1 MPNTMQ
7 ELGAQIGGLF
17 FNPNKGVA
25 YRDQM
30 DKNARSRALMADAR
44 SKQAQALMDELKSEH
59 YQKIPSMA
67 AEFGSPNLASLVTAG
82 GGNAQQLMAA
92 YAAAQDQLRAQQAQK
107 ALATTLGEGNAALAA
122 LDAKPLK
129 VADVDSNVMLNPY
142 APLGEQAPVVSPAFT
157 ASLGQKE
164 ADSKRRAST
173 SRANTASRNATSRAN
188 TDARIAAGGKGGK
201 PTGGKS
207 DGKKP
212 SAPQVGEVRNGYRY
226 RGGDPG
232 QKSSWTKA

>member
-59 YQKIPSMA
+59 YQKIPGMA
-67 AEFGSPNLASLVTAG
+67 TEFGSPNLASLVTAG

-92 YAAAQDQLRAQQAQK
+92 YAAAQDQLRAQQAQA
-107 ALATTLGEGNAALAA
+107 ALTPVLGEGNAALAA

-142 APLGEQAPVVSPAFT
+142 APLGEQVPVVSPALT
-157 ASLGQKE
+157 ATLGQRE
-164 ADSKRRAST
+164 ADSKRKAAT

-188 TDARIAAGGKGGK
+188 TGARIAAGGKGGGNQASGK
-201 PTGGKS
+201 AAKKYNPATGRL
-207 DGKKP
+207 
-212 SAPQVGEVRNGYRY
+212 E
-226 RGGDPG
+226 
-232 QKSSWTKA
+232 

>member
-17 FNPNKGVA
+17 FNQNKGVA

-30 DKNARSRALMADAR
+30 DKNARSQKLMAEAR
-44 SKQAQALMDELKSEH
+44 DAQAMSMDR
-59 YQKIPSMA
+59 A
-67 AEFGSPNLASLVTAG
+67 AVTAESLG
-82 GGNAQQLMAA
+82 KAYPSLPPDQAA
-92 YAAAQDQLRAQQAQK
+92 FLATVLRTQPTMNLNTTGLTPRQMQELGLQAQAQK

-142 APLGEQAPVVSPAFT
+142 APLGDQVPVVSPALT
-157 ASLGQKE
+157 ATLGQRE
-164 ADSKRRAST
+164 ADSQRRAAT

-188 TDARIAAGGKGGK
+188 TGARIAAGGKGSGK
-201 PTGGKS
+201 PTGGKAT
-207 DGKKP
+207 KKYNP
-212 SAPQVGEVRNGYRY
+212 ATGRLE
-226 RGGDPG
+226 
-232 QKSSWTKA
+232 

>member
-30 DKNARSRALMADAR
+30 DKNARSQKLMAEARDAQAMSMDRAAVTAESLGKAYPTLPPDQAAFLATVLR
-44 SKQAQALMDELKSEH
+44 SQPTMNLNTTGLMPRQMQELGLQAQA
-59 YQKIPSMA
+59 QA
-67 AEFGSPNLASLVTAG
+67 ALTP
-82 GGNAQQLMAA
+82 
-92 YAAAQDQLRAQQAQK
+92 
-107 ALATTLGEGNAALAA
+107 TLGEGNAALAA

-142 APLGEQAPVVSPAFT
+142 APLGDQAPVVSPAFT
-157 ASLGQKE
+157 ASLAQKE

-173 SRANTASRNATSRAN
+173 SRANTESRNATSRAN
-188 TDARIAAGGKGGK
+188 TGARISAGGKGGRSAGSK
-201 PTGGKS
+201 ATKKYNPATGRL
-207 DGKKP
+207 
-212 SAPQVGEVRNGYRY
+212 E
-226 RGGDPG
+226 
-232 QKSSWTKA
+232 

>member
-30 DKNARSRALMADAR
+30 DKNAKSKALMADAR
-44 SKQAQALMDELKSEH
+44 SKQAQALIDELKSEH

-67 AEFGSPNLASLVTAG
+67 AEFGSPNLASLVTAV

-92 YAAAQDQLRAQQAQK
+92 YATAQDQLRAQQAQA
-107 ALATTLGEGNAALAA
+107 ALTPVLGEGNAALAA
-122 LDAKPLK
+122 IDAKPVK
-129 VADVDSNVMLNPY
+129 VAVNDNNVLLNPL
-142 APLGEQAPVVSPAFT
+142 APLGEQTPVVSPAFN
-157 ASLGQKE
+157 ASLAQKE
-164 ADSKRRAST
+164 ADSKRRAAT

-188 TDARIAAGGKGGK
+188 TGARIAAGGKGGGK
-201 PTGGKS
+201 PTGGKAI
-207 DGKKP
+207 KKYNP
-212 SAPQVGEVRNGYRY
+212 ATGRLE
-226 RGGDPG
+226 
-232 QKSSWTKA
+232 

>member
-7 ELGAQIGGLF
+7 ELGAQIGRLF

-44 SKQAQALMDELKSEH
+44 SKQAKALMDELQSEH

-107 ALATTLGEGNAALAA
+107 ALTTTLGEGNAALAA
-122 LDAKPLK
+122 NHGQPVVIAKNDNGVL
-129 VADVDSNVMLNPY
+129 LNPL
-142 APLGEQAPVVSPAFT
+142 APLGEQVPVVSPAFT
-157 ASLGQKE
+157 ASLAQKE
-164 ADSKRRAST
+164 ADSKRRAQK
-173 SRANTASRNATSRAN
+173 SRTNAAAPRGGGGKPRTRAQDEASVLRQARA
-188 TDARIAAGGKGGK
+188 AIAAGGDKAK
-201 PTGGKS
+201 VTERLK
-207 DGKKP
+207 
-212 SAPQVGEVRNGYRY
+212 AQGYS
-226 RGGDPG
+226 
-232 QKSSWTKA
+232 KLAEAL

>member
-30 DKNARSRALMADAR
+30 DKNAKSKALMADAR
-44 SKQAQALMDELKSEH
+44 SKQAQALIDELKSEH

-92 YAAAQDQLRAQQAQK
+92 YAAAQDQLRAQQAQA
-107 ALATTLGEGNAALAA
+107 ALTPVLGEGNAALAA
-122 LDAKPLK
+122 IDAKPVK
-129 VADVDSNVMLNPY
+129 VAVNDNNVLLNPL
-142 APLGEQAPVVSPAFT
+142 APLGEQTPVVSPAFN
-157 ASLGQKE
+157 ASLAQKE
-164 ADSKRRAST
+164 ADSKRRAAT

-188 TDARIAAGGKGGK
+188 TGARIAAGGKGGGK
-201 PTGGKS
+201 PTGGKAI
-207 DGKKP
+207 KKYNP
-212 SAPQVGEVRNGYRY
+212 ATGRLE
-226 RGGDPG
+226 
-232 QKSSWTKA
+232 

>member
-30 DKNARSRALMADAR
+30 DKNARSQKLMAEAR
-44 SKQAQALMDELKSEH
+44 DAQAMSMDR
-59 YQKIPSMA
+59 A
-67 AEFGSPNLASLVTAG
+67 AVTAD
-82 GGNAQQLMAA
+82 ALTKAYPTLPLEQAA
-92 YAAAQDQLRAQQAQK
+92 LLATVLRSQPTMNLNTTGLTPRQMQELGLQAQAQK

-142 APLGEQAPVVSPAFT
+142 APLGEQTPVVSPAFN
-157 ASLGQKE
+157 ASLAQKE
-164 ADSKRRAST
+164 ADSKRRAAT

-188 TDARIAAGGKGGK
+188 TDARIAAGGKGGGK
-201 PTGGKS
+201 PTGGKAI
-207 DGKKP
+207 KKYNP
-212 SAPQVGEVRNGYRY
+212 ATGRLE
-226 RGGDPG
+226 
-232 QKSSWTKA
+232 